1 MKPTSTKLFKILVIL
16 TMILSGIFLV
26 FTAVF
31 LPLVLLGIINSG
43 LWYPILTGI
52 IAFVNLVLGVSCI
65 VVYKLI
71 D

>member
-1 MKPTSTKLFKILVIL
+1 MKPTSSKLFKILVIS
-16 TMILSGIFLV
+16 TMILSGIFLI

-43 LWYPILTGI
+43 LWYPILIGI
-52 IAFVNLVLGVSCI
+52 IALVNLVLGVSCI